1 MRCRNGTSERRR
13 TRERRTKKCPRQ
25 PAIPARAIAPTA
37 SAPTVSAPRAKTLK
51 RANQRA
57 LRGRYTVACYRARV
71 LVPKT
76 LFSLVVCNTYP
87 LTSRDQTHVPNRK
100 RLLSLSLARA
110 FPREKTPTDE
120 CARTTCTF
128 PRVVAAVVRVV
139 SRFISLLSSLLS
151 LLLLFALLF
160 FFFFFFFFFVK
171 GGFSKRATHF
181 LALYNECREEG
192 VVVPRTRDD
201 DGRVD
206 WNERPRSREWQ
217 RALRFRW
224 FWWSW

>member
-57 LRGRYTVACYRARV
+57 LRGRYAVACYRARV

-110 FPREKTPTDE
+110 RFPAKKPQRTSVLARRALFLGWWPRL
-120 CARTTCTF
+120 CASFLDSFRCC
-128 PRVVAAVVRVV
+128 RRCC
-139 SRFISLLSSLLS
+139 RCCCCLLSSSSSSSSS
-151 LLLLFALLF
+151 L
-160 FFFFFFFFFVK
+160 
-171 GGFSKRATHF
+171 
-181 LALYNECREEG
+181 
-192 VVVPRTRDD
+192 
-201 DGRVD
+201 
-206 WNERPRSREWQ
+206 
-217 RALRFRW
+217 
-224 FWWSW
+224 